1 MYAYKKEKPIVAFKF
16 VALGDESGGD
26 NFAELAAD
34 VEAAGGTCE
43 RSERAGGPVVVVK
56 YDWKEVTLPLG
67 HYVVFDGTGMG
78 VVLTAQAFFD
88 SYAEAMVDGEGIDLD
103 ALIADVAVLK
113 ESQGR
118 LERLEQQV
126 GVMAKSIDLLKAM
139 KGRKGASGGDAEL
152 DEVTT
157 PGETAP

>member
-26 NFAELAAD
+26 NFAELSAD

-78 VVLTAQAFFD
+78 VVLTAQAFAD
-88 SYAEAMVDGEGIDLD
+88 SYAEAMVDGENIDLD
-103 ALIADVAVLK
+103 ALIADVAALK
-113 ESQGR
+113 EGQG
-118 LERLEQQV
+118 RLEQQV

-139 KGRKGASGGDAEL
+139 KGRKGNAGEEAGEEAA
-152 DEVTT
+152 
-157 PGETAP
+157 ETAPGS

>member
-26 NFAELAAD
+26 NFAELSAD

-78 VVLTAQAFFD
+78 VVLTAQAFAD
-88 SYAEAMVDGEGIDLD
+88 SYAEAMVDGESIDLD
-103 ALIADVAVLK
+103 GLLADVAMLK
-113 ESQGR
+113 EGQG
-118 LERLEQQV
+118 RLEQQV
-126 GVMAKSIDLLKAM
+126 GLLAKSIDLLKAM
-139 KGRKGASGGDAEL
+139 KGRKGNAGEEAGEEAA
-152 DEVTT
+152 
-157 PGETAP
+157 ETAP

>member
-26 NFAELAAD
+26 NFAELSAD

-78 VVLTAQAFFD
+78 VVLTAQAFVD
-88 SYAEAMVDGEGIDLD
+88 SYAEAMVDGENIDLD
-103 ALIADVAVLK
+103 GLLADVAALK
-113 ESQGR
+113 EGQG
-118 LERLEQQV
+118 RLEQQV
-126 GVMAKSIDLLKAM
+126 GLLAKSIDLLKAM
-139 KGRKGASGGDAEL
+139 KGRKGNAGEEAGEEAA
-152 DEVTT
+152 
-157 PGETAP
+157 ETAPGS

>member
-26 NFAELAAD
+26 NFAELSAD

-78 VVLTAQAFFD
+78 VVLTAQAFAD
-88 SYAEAMVDGEGIDLD
+88 SYAEAMVDGESIDLD
-103 ALIADVAVLK
+103 QLLADVAALK
-113 ESQGR
+113 EGQG
-118 LERLEQQV
+118 RLEQQV

-139 KGRKGASGGDAEL
+139 KGRKGDAGGD
-152 DEVTT
+152 TG
-157 PGETAP
+157 GETAETAPGS

>member
-26 NFAELAAD
+26 NFAELSAD

-78 VVLTAQAFFD
+78 VVLTAQAFAD
-88 SYAEAMVDGEGIDLD
+88 SYAEALVDGESIDLD
-103 ALIADVAVLK
+103 GLLADVAVLK
-113 ESQGR
+113 ESQG
-118 LERLEQQV
+118 RLEQQV

-139 KGRKGASGGDAEL
+139 KGRKGNAGEEAGEEAA
-152 DEVTT
+152 
-157 PGETAP
+157 ETAPGS

>member
-26 NFAELAAD
+26 NFAELSAD

-67 HYVVFDGTGMG
+67 HYVIFDGTGMG
-78 VVLTAQAFFD
+78 VVLTAQAFAD
-88 SYAEAMVDGEGIDLD
+88 SYAEAMVDGESIDLD
-103 ALIADVAVLK
+103 GLLADVAALK
-113 ESQGR
+113 EGQG
-118 LERLEQQV
+118 RLEQQV
-126 GVMAKSIDLLKAM
+126 GLLAKSIDLLKAM
-139 KGRKGASGGDAEL
+139 KGRKGNAGEEAGEEAA
-152 DEVTT
+152 
-157 PGETAP
+157 ETAPGS

>member
-26 NFAELAAD
+26 NFAELSAD

-88 SYAEAMVDGEGIDLD
+88 SYAEAMVDGESIDLD
-103 ALIADVAVLK
+103 QLLADVAALK
-113 ESQGR
+113 EGQGR

-126 GVMAKSIDLLKAM
+126 EVMAKSIDLLKAM
-139 KGRKGASGGDAEL
+139 KGRRGASGGDAEL

>member
-78 VVLTAQAFFD
+78 VVLTAQAFAD
-88 SYAEAMVDGEGIDLD
+88 SYAEALVDGESIDLD
-103 ALIADVAVLK
+103 ALVADVAALK
-113 ESQGR
+113 EGQG
-118 LERLEQQV
+118 RLEQQV
-126 GVMAKSIDLLKAM
+126 GVLAKSIDLLKAM
-139 KGRKGASGGDAEL
+139 KGRKGNAGEEAGEEAA
-152 DEVTT
+152 
-157 PGETAP
+157 ETAPGS

>member
-26 NFAELAAD
+26 NFAELSAD
-34 VEAAGGTCE
+34 VEVAGGTCE

-78 VVLTAQAFFD
+78 VVLTAQAFAD
-88 SYAEAMVDGEGIDLD
+88 SYAEAMVDGESIDLD
-103 ALIADVAVLK
+103 ALLADVAMLK
-113 ESQGR
+113 EGQG
-118 LERLEQQV
+118 RLEQQV
-126 GVMAKSIDLLKAM
+126 EVMAKSIDLLKAM
-139 KGRKGASGGDAEL
+139 KGRKGASGGDAEE
-152 DEVTT
+152 DAA
-157 PGETAP
+157 ETAP

>member
-26 NFAELAAD
+26 NFAELSAD
-34 VEAAGGTCE
+34 VEAVGGTCE

-88 SYAEAMVDGEGIDLD
+88 SYAEAMVDGESIDLD
-103 ALIADVAVLK
+103 QLLADVAMLK
-113 ESQGR
+113 EGQGR

-139 KGRKGASGGDAEL
+139 KGRKGDAGGDTGGEAA
-152 DEVTT
+152 
-157 PGETAP
+157 ETAP

>member
-26 NFAELAAD
+26 NFAELSTD

-78 VVLTAQAFFD
+78 VVLTAQAFAD
-88 SYAEAMVDGEGIDLD
+88 SYAEALVDGENIDLD
-103 ALIADVAVLK
+103 ALIADVASLK
-113 ESQGR
+113 EGQG
-118 LERLEQQV
+118 RLEQQV
-126 GVMAKSIDLLKAM
+126 GVMSKSIDLLKAM
-139 KGRKGASGGDAEL
+139 KGRKGASGGDAEE
-152 DEVTT
+152 DAA
-157 PGETAP
+157 ETAP

>member
-26 NFAELAAD
+26 NFAELSAD

-88 SYAEAMVDGEGIDLD
+88 SYAEAMVDGESIDLD
-103 ALIADVAVLK
+103 ALLADVAALK
-113 ESQGR
+113 EGQGR

-139 KGRKGASGGDAEL
+139 KGRKGNAGEEAGEEA
-152 DEVTT
+152 V
-157 PGETAP
+157 ETAP

>member
-1 MYAYKKEKPIVAFKF
+1 MYAYKKEKPIIAFKF

-26 NFAELAAD
+26 NFAELSAD

-88 SYAEAMVDGEGIDLD
+88 SYAEAMVDGESIDLD
-103 ALIADVAVLK
+103 ALIADVAALK
-113 ESQGR
+113 EGQG
-118 LERLEQQV
+118 RLEQQV

-139 KGRKGASGGDAEL
+139 KGRKGNAGEEAGE
-152 DEVTT
+152 EVA
-157 PGETAP
+157 ETAPGS

>member
-26 NFAELAAD
+26 NFAELSAD

-78 VVLTAQAFFD
+78 VVLTAQAFAD
-88 SYAEAMVDGEGIDLD
+88 SYIEALVDGEGIDLD
-103 ALIADVAVLK
+103 GLLADVAALK
-113 ESQGR
+113 EGQG
-118 LERLEQQV
+118 RLEQQV

-139 KGRKGASGGDAEL
+139 KGRKGSSGGDAE
-152 DEVTT
+152 EEAA
-157 PGETAP
+157 ETAPGS

>member
-16 VALGDESGGD
+16 VALGDESDGD
-26 NFAELAAD
+26 NYKELAAD

-43 RSERAGGPVVVVK
+43 RSERAGGPVVIVK

-78 VVLTAQAFFD
+78 VVMTAQAFANG
-88 SYAEAMVDGEGIDLD
+88 YAEAMVDGEGIDLD
-103 ALIADVAVLK
+103 GLLADVAALK
-113 ESQGR
+113 EGQG
-118 LERLEQQV
+118 RLEQQV
-126 GVMAKSIDLLKAM
+126 EVMAKSIDLLKAV
-139 KGRKGASGGDAEL
+139 KGRKGASGDDAES
-152 DEVTT
+152 DAVTT